1 MNSPM
6 NSPDSGSND
15 NPATPTLTSPSTW
28 SWSSLIET
36 TQRSAAEFADKA
48 ITMAESASKV
58 AQEKAVLLAL
68 KAQELQQNYDM
79 EVATSILLN
88 SIGASPFDNDHKS
101 LAGKNSSKQNKL
113 DLVYVTENIIS
124 MGFPNDPKNP
134 IATEGGNNINV
145 IAAFLMQRHNGHFM
159 IWNVSEESYNYGM
172 FSDQVLEYKF
182 PGHPSPPL
190 GLLFKICTAVESW
203 LDADVKNV
211 AVVHCLTGIL
221 NQITYLVTFITQ
233 LYVLGKGRT
242 ATLIACI
249 LTWIG
254 EFDSPME
261 ALQYVAD
268 RKNITIDNLTIP
280 SQRRYVSYFSNMLDG
295 VKPRPEALL
304 LRRVILNGIPIFGD
318 DNAGEDNRGC
328 APYLQLFKCG
338 RLIATAVPAGSRD
351 ASNQEDKRNKDN
363 IAQLKWIQAT
373 EGSVSFPVDCAVQGD
388 ILLRVRHA
396 ASNGARVSMFRAAFH
411 TGYVP
416 CGVLRL
422 TKAQLDGSCGDARF
436 DDDFFIDLIFAP
448 VEKALP
454 TSLPSSSS
462 NQINDSGLIID
473 SNSPSTDK
481 YEMSLH
487 KDTRFWDAVS
497 VRKSK
502 SKKRSNRKF
511 AINTQEQFSIS
522 DDLLNGTPSE
532 VKNNLL
538 SSEYSKII
546 VSRGNSI
553 SDADLI
559 MQLAEAEE
567 DSSSTRE
574 YPKSKAE
581 NVEVSNTITSSANV
595 ELEALEELERE
606 LGLEFLKQK
615 NDTSA
620 NSNEGVPSIKNNNNT
635 DDLEEL
641 EKYLQSLS

>member
-1 MNSPM
+1 
-6 NSPDSGSND
+6 
-15 NPATPTLTSPSTW
+15 
-28 SWSSLIET
+28 
-36 TQRSAAEFADKA
+36 
-48 ITMAESASKV
+48 
-58 AQEKAVLLAL
+58 
-68 KAQELQQNYDM
+68 
-79 EVATSILLN
+79 
-88 SIGASPFDNDHKS
+88 
-101 LAGKNSSKQNKL
+101 
-113 DLVYVTENIIS
+113 
-124 MGFPNDPKNP
+124 
-134 IATEGGNNINV
+134 
-145 IAAFLMQRHNGHFM
+145 M
-159 IWNVSEESYNYGM
+159 I
-172 FSDQVLEYKF
+172 KF
-182 PGHPSPPL
+182 
-190 GLLFKICTAVESW
+190 
-203 LDADVKNV
+203 
-211 AVVHCLTGIL
+211 
-221 NQITYLVTFITQ
+221 
-233 LYVLGKGRT
+233 YVLGKGRT

-268 RKNITIDNLTIP
+268 RKNMTIDNLTIP

-338 RLIATAVPAGSRD
+338 RLIATAVPAGLSD
-351 ASNQEDKRNKDN
+351 SLNQEDKRNKDN
-363 IAQLKWIQAT
+363 TLQLKWIKAT

-448 VEKALP
+448 VEKASP
-454 TSLPSSSS
+454 SSLPVTGSS
-462 NQINDSGLIID
+462 QINDSGLIID
-473 SNSPSTDK
+473 SASASTDK

-511 AINTQEQFSIS
+511 AVNTQEQFSIS
-522 DDLLNGTPSE
+522 DDLLNNSNPSE
-532 VKNNLL
+532 FKNNLL
-538 SSEYSKII
+538 SRDYSKII
-546 VSRGNSI
+546 VSRSSSI

-567 DSSSTRE
+567 DSTNRRE
-574 YPKSKAE
+574 YPNFPKTE
-581 NVEVSNTITSSANV
+581 NIGASNTITSSANV

-615 NDTSA
+615 NDASS
-620 NSNEGVPSIKNNNNT
+620 NSKEEIKSNKDSNNT